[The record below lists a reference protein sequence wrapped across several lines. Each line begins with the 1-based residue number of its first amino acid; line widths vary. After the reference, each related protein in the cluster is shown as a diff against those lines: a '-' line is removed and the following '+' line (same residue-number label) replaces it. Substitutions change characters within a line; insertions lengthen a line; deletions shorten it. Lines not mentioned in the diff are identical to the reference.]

1 MRLLTRDELR
11 AAIVHDDEHILA
23 VNKPGD
29 IPCHPSKQ
37 GPWSSLVGACR
48 EYLGVE
54 RLHMPSRL
62 DRETSGIVVFAKDHA
77 TASLLQTAIQARQVE
92 KEYLAILMGELPS
105 AVVVDQPLG
114 KDPASVVHVKQ
125 HVCPEGAV
133 AVTEFAP
140 LQRTRS
146 FTLAAVRPRTGR
158 MHQIRAHA
166 AWLGHPLVGDKVYG
180 PDAQHYLDFIQ
191 DGVTPSMLQSLLLPR
206 QALHACR
213 IRFLLEDRTLE
224 FQAPF
229 AADLAAFASAHRLSA
244 SAGFEQPTGPQ
255 C

>member
-1 MRLLTRDELR
+1 MRLLTPAELR
-11 AAIVHDDEHILA
+11 AAIVYDDEHILA

-77 TASLLQTAIQARQVE
+77 TASLLQKAIQERHVE
-92 KEYLAILMGELPS
+92 KEYLAILMGELRSP
-105 AVVVDQPLG
+105 VLVDQPLG
-114 KDPASVVHVKQ
+114 KDPISVVHVKQ
-125 HVCPEGAV
+125 HVCAEGAA
-133 AVTEFAP
+133 AVTAFEPVDTAGG
-140 LQRTRS
+140 
-146 FTLAAVRPRTGR
+146 FTLATVRPRTGR

-166 AWLGHPLVGDKVYG
+166 AWLEHPLVGDKVYG
-180 PDAQHYLDFIQ
+180 PDAQLYLDFIQ
-191 DGVTPSMLQSLLLPR
+191 DGVTASMLERLLLPR

-213 IRFLLEDRTLE
+213 IRFLLEAQTLE
-224 FQAPF
+224 FEAPF
-229 AADLAAFASAHRLSA
+229 PADLAAFATLQGLSL
-244 SAGFEQPTGPQ
+244 SWAGPPARPH